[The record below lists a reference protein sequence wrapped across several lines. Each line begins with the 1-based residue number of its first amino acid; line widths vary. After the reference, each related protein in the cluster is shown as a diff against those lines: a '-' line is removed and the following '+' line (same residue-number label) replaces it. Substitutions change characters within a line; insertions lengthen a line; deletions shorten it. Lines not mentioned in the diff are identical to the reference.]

1 MIWVKKELGA
11 DPKAIQQ
18 IEFLEQ
24 LKKLDVDDK
33 GTDAG
38 DNYQFMFVLAI
49 IEKIKETRLNI
60 FSRKYNSIIKDGK
73 VSRSK
78 S

>member
-11 DPKAIQQ
+11 DQQ

-38 DNYQFMFVLAI
+38 DYDQSMFVLAI
-49 IEKIKETRLNI
+49 IEKIKETRLKI

>member
-11 DPKAIQQ
+11 DQQ

-38 DNYQFMFVLAI
+38 DNDQSMFVLAI
-49 IEKIKETRLNI
+49 IEKIKKMRLKI
-60 FSRKYNSIIKDGK
+60 FWRKYNSIIKDGK